1 MEERDFT
8 HVAPPDMPVGA
19 IDNVL
24 IAVR

>member
-8 HVAPPDMPVGA
+8 QVDPPDMPVGA